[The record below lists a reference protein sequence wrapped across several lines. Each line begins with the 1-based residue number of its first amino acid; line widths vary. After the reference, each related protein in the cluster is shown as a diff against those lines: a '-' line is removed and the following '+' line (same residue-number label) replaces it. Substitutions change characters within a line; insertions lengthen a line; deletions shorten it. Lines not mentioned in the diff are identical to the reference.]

1 MCNLQKV
8 HEQAGPLAVADQEN
22 AKNDQDSSAT
32 GKYFT
37 TRKRNKVKLYVP
49 TGRGSWNLKEEGGK
63 TQQNHCFIV
72 KQMSDVLDILIIGAG
87 WAGATATKTLINGG
101 RTSNIKVPE
110 VRDYTGGRT
119 HTIMES
125 VWEGQED
132 YPLDI
137 GSQWIHGIKG
147 NPIPQV
153 ASANGISYH
162 LTEYL
167 QMIYNEGGAISSDEV
182 SSL

>member
-1 MCNLQKV
+1 
-8 HEQAGPLAVADQEN
+8 
-22 AKNDQDSSAT
+22 
-32 GKYFT
+32 
-37 TRKRNKVKLYVP
+37 
-49 TGRGSWNLKEEGGK
+49 
-63 TQQNHCFIV
+63 
-72 KQMSDVLDILIIGAG
+72 
-87 WAGATATKTLINGG
+87 
-101 RTSNIKVPE
+101 
-110 VRDYTGGRT
+110 
-119 HTIMES
+119 MES

-182 SSL
+182 SSLWGELNSGSDGFIPYQAVPGSRSVTSKRGRPIRCKQEWSSEIVQEESLETFHG